1 MRVTCLV
8 GKDETC
14 KIYLEEYQLGKY
26 FGTDGI
32 RGIVNKGLDA
42 ALAFKVGQATAMVLS
57 EGLKSDAR
65 PLVTIGKD
73 TRISG
78 DMLEAAITA
87 GLCSAGA
94 DVMHLGVIPTPAVAF
109 ITTECGAD
117 AGIVISASHN
127 PYEHNG
133 IKIFNGNGF
142 KLSDDLEA
150 QIEQLIDS
158 DEPLTEKQNGE
169 IGRILPRGRECVDR
183 YVEHVV
189 SVADGKIGK
198 LKVMIDCSNGAATRT
213 VNDIFGRFPL
223 DLELIKDH
231 PDGCNINANCGSTHI
246 EILGRMVV
254 AGGYDLGLAFDGDA
268 DRCLAVDENGQLVDG
283 DKIMAICGK
292 AMIAEGKLQKNAI
305 VATVMSNLGF
315 HEYCGK
321 NGIDLHCAAV
331 GDRNVLE
338 MMQEKGFNLGGEQ
351 SGHVIFLDNATTGD
365 GQLAAVRFLQVISKS
380 EKKLS
385 ELAAE
390 IPTYPQVLLNISIE
404 GGNEAKVAIISDESL
419 KQAIEAEQ
427 KALGNSGR
435 ILVRP
440 SGTEALIRVMVE
452 AADKKT
458 ADDVALRLSE
468 FIKNLSNK
476 IKV

>member
-1 MRVTCLV
+1 M
-8 GKDETC
+8 
-14 KIYLEEYQLGKY
+14 
-26 FGTDGI
+26 
-32 RGIVNKGLDA
+32 
-42 ALAFKVGQATAMVLS
+42 LAFKVGQATAMVLA
-57 EGLKSDAR
+57 EGLNEKR
-65 PLVTIGKD
+65 RKPLVTIGKD
-73 TRISG
+73 TRISC

-94 DVMHLGVIPTPAVAF
+94 DVMPLGVVPTPAVAF
-109 ITTECGAD
+109 ITTDCKAD

-133 IKIFNGNGF
+133 IKIFNSKGF
-142 KLSDDLEA
+142 KLSDELEA
-150 QIEQLIDS
+150 RIEDLIDGE
-158 DEPLTEKQNGE
+158 EPLEEKQNGD
-169 IGRILPRGRECVDR
+169 IGRLVPRGCECVDR
-183 YVEHVV
+183 YVEHIV
-189 SVADGKIGK
+189 SVSEGRIGK

-246 EILGRMVV
+246 EGLGRMVV

-283 DKIMAICGK
+283 DKIMAICAK
-292 AMIAEGKLQKNAI
+292 AMIAEGKLSNNAI

-315 HEYCGK
+315 HEYCSK
-321 NGIDLHCAAV
+321 NGIDLRCAAV

-338 MMQEKGFNLGGEQ
+338 MMLDNGFNLGGEQ
-351 SGHVIFLDNATTGD
+351 SGHMIFLDYATTGD
-365 GQLAAVRFLQVISKS
+365 GQLAAVRFLGYLSRS
-380 EKKLS
+380 GKKLS

-390 IPTYPQVLLNISIE
+390 IPTYPQVLRNISIE
-404 GGNEAKVAIISDESL
+404 GGNAVKEMIMSDGGL
-419 KQAIEAEQ
+419 IQLIEDEQ
-427 KALGNSGR
+427 KSLGSRGR

-452 AADKKT
+452 ATEENIAN
-458 ADDVALRLSE
+458 DVALKISLFIEDLSKN
-468 FIKNLSNK
+468 IKM
-476 IKV
+476 